1 MNILLVGG
9 VVVAA
14 IIVFLMAGWLF
25 LQAAQSRRKEEE
37 ARARTEQLQ
46 RDLQTLSGQTQNFS
60 QQLGQLTQNVTKSLE
75 GVTGALQKGITDSAT
90 IAAQAQSAMAGE
102 LKNSREAL
110 GQIQQQLGAV
120 QQAGNQMSQTALT
133 LQNILGGAKSRG
145 SLGEVALERLLAD
158 ALPRER
164 YQRQFR
170 FTTGEMADAV
180 IFLRDKMLA
189 IDSKFPLDAFRRMSE
204 RKISERQTSD
214 RQTSERQT
222 SDRQMT
228 DLNTSEQR
236 PATPS
241 SSAQPPSDEPLRAFA
256 VAVKGHADSIAK
268 KYILPN
274 EGTLGIALMF
284 VPSENVYY
292 ELLMTSD
299 AKDQPLDE
307 YCRSRNVIAVS
318 PNTLYAHLQ
327 VILMGLQGMQIEE
340 NAKRLQASLAGL
352 QKHMDNFGVVF
363 GRLGNHLRHAQLC
376 FSEGEKRL
384 TRTQDTLQGM
394 LGGGT
399 PEPALDTSQ
408 GTLALSL
415 EAATG
420 DHSGTDS
427 TMPASAGAAKGADSG
442 VASSAGDCLGA
453 GDGSSIAGGAGPSAA
468 LAAKKSA

>member
-1 MNILLVGG
+1 MNMLSIGG
-9 VVVAA
+9 VAVAA
-14 IIVFLMAGWLF
+14 IVVFLLAGWLF

-37 ARARTEQLQ
+37 ARTRTEQLQ
-46 RDLQTLSGQTQNFS
+46 RDLQMLSGQTQNFS

-90 IAAQAQSAMAGE
+90 IAAQSQAAMAGE

-158 ALPRER
+158 ALPQDR

-180 IFLRDKMLA
+180 IFLRDKVLA

-204 RKISERQTSD
+204 RKISERQA
-214 RQTSERQT
+214 SERQT
-222 SDRQMT
+222 SD
-228 DLNTSEQR
+228 LNTSEQSS
-236 PATPS
+236 PAPS
-241 SSAQPPSDEPLRAFA
+241 SSPQAQSDEPRRAFA

-363 GRLGNHLRHAQLC
+363 GRLGNHLRHAQRC

-394 LGGGT
+394 LGGGP
-399 PEPALDTSQ
+399 PESALDTAQ
-408 GTLALSL
+408 GTLAVSL
-415 EAATG
+415 EATAG
-420 DHSGTDS
+420 HPSGADP
-427 TMPASAGAAKGADSG
+427 TMSAGTARAADSG
-442 VASSAGDCLGA
+442 VAGSANTGVGS
-453 GDGSSIAGGAGPSAA
+453 GDGSPIAASPGSSAA
-468 LAAKKSA
+468 LVAKKSA